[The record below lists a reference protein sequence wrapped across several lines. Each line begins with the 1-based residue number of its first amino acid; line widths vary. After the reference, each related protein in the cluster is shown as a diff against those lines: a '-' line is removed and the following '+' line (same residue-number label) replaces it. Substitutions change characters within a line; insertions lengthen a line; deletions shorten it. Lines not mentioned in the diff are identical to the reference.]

1 MVKDDLS
8 DLFEQALDKGDGEF
22 IWRAL
27 EPDWPSASGE
37 GPSLFNDP
45 HFVKELERFIE
56 KNRLSI
62 ATAHTRHQLRLALSR
77 LKEKVRQKPVRH
89 FQIPSI

>member
-1 MVKDDLS
+1 MYKDDLT
-8 DLFEQALDKGDGEF
+8 DLFEKALNEGDGEV

-27 EPDWPSASGE
+27 EPDLPSASSE
-37 GPSLFNDP
+37 GSRLFNDP
-45 HFVKELERFIE
+45 NFVKEFEHFIG

-62 ATAHTRHQLRLALSR
+62 ATAHSRHTLRLALER
-77 LKEKVRQKPVRH
+77 LKAKISAKPVRH

>member
-1 MVKDDLS
+1 
-8 DLFEQALDKGDGEF
+8 
-22 IWRAL
+22 
-27 EPDWPSASGE
+27 
-37 GPSLFNDP
+37 LFNDP